1 MAKET
6 RLHLGDFHR
15 FVSED
20 RRRIKAVFDEVE
32 EIQYQFNDLHA
43 QELERWKE
51 QLGVCIVLLKKDPDR
66 LPPALA
72 ELIATKREEARRN
85 LQEEI
90 DSLTEEVGSLRK
102 KADEALLQAQRE
114 IEALRTANPLLDSQE
129 EVLKAQVTTLVD
141 GMKRLQGQLHSLGLF
156 PLGWLMNMGKRRR
169 LKKSLEDLTS
179 ERATAI
185 QALNRVREKWVT
197 AKKEAEKRQTAL
209 RQQWE
214 KTSIEASQRQARQDF
229 LSNNIERLSLQRG
242 LEQTLITME
251 DSPVKDGKLG
261 QALQAMV
268 KLNQT
273 KAAYEQGLR
282 TVAEVLGLLKG
293 LHEGMNRFLQS
304 VGKVYEEQKRY
315 SLKPLTVH
323 LPSQVAEFHEM
334 WLPFRKLVKREK
346 YMGRH
351 PLEFSREAKK
361 FTAQHLSDDQIETV
375 FVEMGEALKRAT
387 DAWK

>member
-6 RLHLGDFHR
+6 RLPLGDFHR
-15 FVSED
+15 YVSED

-32 EIQYQFNDLHA
+32 EIQYQFNDIHA

-51 QLGVCIVLLKKDPDR
+51 QLGVCIVLLKKDPDQ

-72 ELIATKREEARRN
+72 ELIATKLGEERRK

-90 DSLTEEVGSLRK
+90 DSLTKEVGSLRK

-114 IEALRTANPLLDSQE
+114 IKALRTANPKLDLRE
-129 EVLKAQVTTLVD
+129 EDLKARIVALGDETKGLD
-141 GMKRLQGQLHSLGLF
+141 DQLHSLRSF
-156 PLGWLMNMGKRRR
+156 PLGWLTNMGKRRK
-169 LKKSLEDLTS
+169 LKKRREDVQSKHARMVL
-179 ERATAI
+179 
-185 QALNRVREKWVT
+185 ALNNVREKWVT
-197 AKKEAEKRQTAL
+197 AKKEAEERQAAL

-214 KTSIEASQRQARQDF
+214 ETSVEASQRQARQDL
-229 LSNNIERLSLQRG
+229 LSNNAEQLSIQRG

-251 DSPVKDGKLG
+251 DPPVKDGELG
-261 QALQAMV
+261 EALQAMA

-304 VGKVYEEQKRY
+304 VDKVYEEQKRY
-315 SLKPLTVH
+315 KLKPLTVH
-323 LPSQVAEFHEM
+323 LPSEVDEFHEM
-334 WLPFRKLVKREK
+334 WLPFRKLVKNEK
-346 YMGRH
+346 YMGQH
-351 PLEFSREAKK
+351 PLVFSREVKN
-361 FTAQHLSDDQIETV
+361 FTAEHLGDDKIEAI
-375 FVEMGEALKRAT
+375 FVGMGEALKRAT
-387 DAWK
+387 KAWE

>member
-6 RLHLGDFHR
+6 RLRLGDFHR
-15 FVSED
+15 YVSED
-20 RRRIKAVFDEVE
+20 RRRMKAVFDEVE

-72 ELIATKREEARRN
+72 ELIATKRDEARRN
-85 LQEEI
+85 LQMEI
-90 DSLTEEVGSLRK
+90 DSLTKEVGSLRK
-102 KADEALLQAQRE
+102 RADRALLRAQRE
-114 IEALRTANPLLDSQE
+114 IEALRTANPQLDLQE
-129 EVLKAQVTTLVD
+129 ESLKARIVTLGDEVKGLD
-141 GMKRLQGQLHSLGLF
+141 DQLRSLGLF
-156 PLGWLMNMGKRRR
+156 PLGWLTNMGKRRK
-169 LKKSLEDLTS
+169 LKKRREGLQS
-179 ERATAI
+179 ERAARVL
-185 QALNRVREKWVT
+185 ALNGVREKWVT
-197 AKKEAEKRQTAL
+197 TKRKAEERQTAL

-214 KTSIEASQRQARQDF
+214 EKSIEASQRQARQDF
-229 LSNNIERLSLQRG
+229 LSKNVERLSLHRG

-251 DSPVKDGKLG
+251 DPPVKDGKLG
-261 QALQAMV
+261 EALQAMV
-268 KLNQT
+268 KLNKT

-315 SLKPLTVH
+315 KLKPLTVH

-334 WLPFRKLVKREK
+334 WLPFRKLVKNEK

-351 PLEFSREAKK
+351 PLVFSQKAKE
-361 FTAQHLSDDQIETV
+361 FTAEHLGDDQIEAV
-375 FVEMGEALKRAT
+375 FVGMGEALKRAT
-387 DAWK
+387 KAWK